1 MYPGLTA
8 LTLLYV
14 IAVWAIIIGALQI
27 WTAIRLRREIEGE
40 WLMVLGGVFAILF
53 GLLLIA
59 SPGSGILSVLFIV
72 AVFAIVYGVLL
83 LGLAWRLRGLN
94 KGGMVVVGT

>member
-1 MYPGLTA
+1 M
-8 LTLLYV
+8 